1 LHISHGAAKLAGQE
15 ARMSYRE
22 ISSRQTEF
30 GWVIGPLLCVVGTVL
45 FIGIF
50 YFGWFAEYYQRVL
63 PTPLSPVALNL
74 FWGGWLLAC
83 LFSLWWNIRLK
94 RVAVDGESIYV
105 SDFLQQMKRP
115 LDDVLGVTE
124 NRWLKIHP
132 VTIEFAGETPWGH
145 YVRFMPKV
153 RFLVPSFVS
162 HPIVGE
168 LRDMVS
174 WAKLN
179 ERVSAKLQQDA
190 APSLEPEREP

>member
-1 LHISHGAAKLAGQE
+1 MLHGAAKLAGQE
-15 ARMSYRE
+15 ARMSYRI

-30 GWVIGPLLCVVGTVL
+30 GWVTGPLFFVAGTVL
-45 FIGIF
+45 LIGIF
-50 YFGWFAEYYQRVL
+50 YFGWFADYYRRLFIV
-63 PTPLSPVALNL
+63 PISPVQLNL
-74 FWGGWLLAC
+74 LWGGWLLAC
-83 LFSLWWNIRLK
+83 VFSLWWNFRLK

-105 SDFLQQMKRP
+105 SDFFQQMKRP
-115 LDDVLGVTE
+115 IGDVLGVTE

-179 ERVSAKLQQDA
+179 ERVSAKLQQEA
-190 APSLEPEREP
+190 VPALEREP